1 MKNTGCRCEH
11 NTKVSFSFSPSCFH
25 AFSWF
30 SSSTSVGDV
39 DRVEA
44 KSGRSFYISLDCTF
58 DSVNLTSTLSP
69 MPPSTER

>member
-1 MKNTGCRCEH
+1 MLQEHHLNLLSGIKGTTMKNTGCRCEH

-39 DRVEA
+39 DRVASEIGA
-44 KSGRSFYISLDCTF
+44 LFLYIIRLHF
-58 DSVNLTSTLSP
+58 
-69 MPPSTER
+69 